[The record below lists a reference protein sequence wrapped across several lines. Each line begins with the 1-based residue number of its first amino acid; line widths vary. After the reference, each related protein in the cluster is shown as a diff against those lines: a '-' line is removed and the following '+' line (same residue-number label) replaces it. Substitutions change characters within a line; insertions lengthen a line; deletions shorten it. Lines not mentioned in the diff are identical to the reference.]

1 MIFTQSYAELARA
14 DVVWEVATERGE
26 IKAKIFEAIEQHVDA
41 ERIAAIR
48 ARKTEDRARAKAKA
62 ERRGQVPAAQ
72 GQRPGAQPPSH
83 ARPGQ
88 HGRPWQGQRPMR
100 RRPGGR

>member
-1 MIFTQSYAELARA
+1 VGKRLPR
-14 DVVWEVATERGE
+14 VVLPDFDYSRRGSEKLEVPL
-26 IKAKIFEAIEQHVDA
+26 A

-48 ARKTEDRARAKAKA
+48 ARKAEDRARAKAKA
-62 ERRGQVPAAQ
+62 ERRGQVLAAQ
-72 GQRPGAQPPSH
+72 GQRPGAPPPSH

-88 HGRPWQGQRPMR
+88 HGRPWQGQRPMQ